1 MHEKN
6 INFTILISTYALS
19 HPGRL
24 DSNGGHWNRKT
35 GTYHY
40 HRATSSSYNSN
51 STNSTTSK
59 STKTVNTKST
69 VTQPKK
75 TTIKKPLMSKDEI
88 YTRLTFLRYTGP
100 NAIQNFQRD
109 HGLTPDGIAG
119 PKTIQILRQ
128 KTDGLI

>member
-1 MHEKN
+1 MKK
-6 INFTILISTYALS
+6 ILILSILIYSYTLS

-24 DSNGGHWNRKT
+24 DSSGGHWNRKT

-51 STNSTTSK
+51 STSSTTSK
-59 STKTVNTKST
+59 NTKTVSTKTA

-75 TTIKKPLMSKDEI
+75 ATVKKSLMSEDEI
-88 YTRLTFLRYTGP
+88 YTRLTFLRYIGP

>member
-1 MHEKN
+1 MKK
-6 INFTILISTYALS
+6 ILILSILISTYALS

-24 DSNGGHWNRKT
+24 DSSGGHWNRKT

-75 TTIKKPLMSKDEI
+75 TTIKKPLMSEDEI

-109 HGLTPDGIAG
+109 YGLTADGIAG

>member
-1 MHEKN
+1 MKK
-6 INFTILISTYALS
+6 ILILSILISTYALS

-24 DSNGGHWNRKT
+24 DSSGGHWNRKT

-51 STNSTTSK
+51 YTATK
-59 STKTVNTKST
+59 STKTISTKST
-69 VTQPKK
+69 TTQPKK
-75 TTIKKPLMSKDEI
+75 ATVKKPLMSEDEI

-100 NAIQNFQRD
+100 NAIQNFQRN

>member
-1 MHEKN
+1 MKK
-6 INFTILISTYALS
+6 ILILSIFISSYALS

-24 DSNGGHWNRKT
+24 DSSGGHWNRKT

-51 STNSTTSK
+51 SINSTTSK
-59 STKTVNTKST
+59 NTKTVSTKTTI
-69 VTQPKK
+69 TQPKK
-75 TTIKKPLMSKDEI
+75 ASIKKPLMSEDEI

-109 HGLTPDGIAG
+109 HGLTQDGIAG

>member
-1 MHEKN
+1 MKK
-6 INFTILISTYALS
+6 ILILSILISTYALS

-24 DSNGGHWNRKT
+24 DSSGGHWNRKT

-51 STNSTTSK
+51 STTSK
-59 STKTVNTKST
+59 STKST
-69 VTQPKK
+69 TTQPKK
-75 TTIKKPLMSKDEI
+75 TTVKKPLMSEDEI